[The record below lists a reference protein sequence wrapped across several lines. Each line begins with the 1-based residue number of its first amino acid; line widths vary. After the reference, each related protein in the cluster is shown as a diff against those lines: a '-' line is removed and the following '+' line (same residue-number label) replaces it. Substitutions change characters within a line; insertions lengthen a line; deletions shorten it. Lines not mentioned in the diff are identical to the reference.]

1 MVKIKT
7 VNRWAQ
13 LSCARWNKNRFMR
26 RYFRK
31 KYQNQANKYLRSSEY
46 KAKRKEYKKGYAVNT
61 YPYPYSDPEFA
72 NWPESDDENDYSLIS
87 DQSGFVVKDALSYVA
102 FKIFEVTGKWPK
114 RKSKKRF
121 DAKNWIAFLEEAGY
135 NHKCDAPTLFC
146 VGILKQEYISSPAR
160 SKRPTLC
167 EAALSEIQEYGL
179 VVWLEGWCLVGND
192 PRVSTYINHEFAI
205 LDVDPEHYDWIKIK
219 GAM

>member
-13 LSCARWNKNRFMR
+13 LSCARWNKNKFMR

-46 KAKRKEYKKGYAVNT
+46 KAKRKEYKKGNAVDT

-87 DQSGFVVKDALSYVA
+87 DQSGFVVKYASSYVA

-135 NHKCDAPTLFC
+135 SYKCDAPILFS
-146 VGILKQEYISSPAR
+146 VGILKQEYISSPA
-160 SKRPTLC
+160 KKTTLC

-179 VVWLEGWCLVGND
+179 VVWFEGWRLVGGD
-192 PRVSTYINHEFAI
+192 ICVSTYLNHKYIAF
-205 LDVDPEHYDWIKIK
+205 DVDQEHYDWVKIK